1 VSFKLSNIKWTWVI
15 FSSILAFVTYIVLS
29 IVINVGYG
37 VVIGFQLRGSPP
49 QEMLN
54 EAFTSTPFAILY
66 VFEAALGAIIGG
78 RLAGRKGERNPQL
91 NGLAVGIG
99 FTAIL
104 LALHVIQGAL
114 DLGVLPYSAMAI
126 AGGWLG
132 GWLAT
137 RRATR
142 RAN

>member
-1 VSFKLSNIKWTWVI
+1 MSFKLSNIRWGWVI
-15 FSSILAFVTYIVLS
+15 LGTILAVIAYIALQ

-54 EAFTSTPFAILY
+54 EAFTSLPFLILY
-66 VFEAALGAIIGG
+66 VFEVAAGAIIGG
-78 RLAGRKGERNPQL
+78 RLAGRRGEEAPYL

-99 FTAIL
+99 TAVVL
-104 LALHVIQGAL
+104 LVLAVIQNAL
-114 DLGVLPYSAMAI
+114 DLWMAAYTVMAI

-132 GWLAT
+132 GWFAT
-137 RRATR
+137 RRKR
-142 RAN
+142 